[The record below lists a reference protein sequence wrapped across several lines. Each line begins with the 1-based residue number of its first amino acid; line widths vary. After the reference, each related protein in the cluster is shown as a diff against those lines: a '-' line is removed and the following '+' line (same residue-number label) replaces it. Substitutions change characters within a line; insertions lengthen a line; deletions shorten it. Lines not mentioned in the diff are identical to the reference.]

1 MSGRIAYLVSQ
12 YPATSHTFIR
22 REVEAMRRHG
32 VDIDTFS
39 VRRPSAAEIVS
50 PDDATAH
57 DTTFYI
63 LPLSPLRLI
72 GAHLSAL
79 MTGPVRY
86 LATFGTALKHR
97 APGLRALLWSL
108 FHFVESIVLA
118 RELRRRSIAHLHNH
132 FANAGATVG
141 YLAAHYLR
149 LPWSLTLHGISETDY
164 PAGLMLA
171 DKVRAAQFVACVS
184 WFGRAQAMRLVEPD
198 QWPKFETVRCAL
210 DLNALAPIAQTARA
224 EQQSIVCVGRLSSEK
239 GHYGL
244 LSALAAVRSQGV
256 DAKLTLIGDGPEGAR
271 LKAMAAAL
279 LPEDA
284 VMFAG
289 RLDEIATLAAVAQ
302 ADLLVLPSFMEGLPV
317 VLMEAMAL
325 GTPVISSRIAG
336 VPELITEG
344 VEGRLFT
351 PANWDELAQVLAQAL
366 TETEATARM
375 AVAAREKI
383 AREFDIEKA
392 VFPLIERFDAA
403 VSAGDGGP
411 AKGERA

>member
-1 MSGRIAYLVSQ
+1 MNARVAYLVSQ

-22 REVEAMRRHG
+22 REVEALRGHG
-32 VDIDTFS
+32 VEIETFS
-39 VRRPSAAEIVS
+39 VRRPSSAEIVS
-50 PDDATAH
+50 PADAAAH

-72 GAHLSAL
+72 GAHLAAF
-79 MTGPVRY
+79 TARPARY
-86 LATFGTALKHR
+86 LSTFVAALKHR
-97 APGLRALLWSL
+97 APGLRALLWSM

-118 RELRRRSIAHLHNH
+118 RELHRRGITHLHNH

-141 YLAAHYLR
+141 YLAARYLQM
-149 LPWSLTLHGISETDY
+149 PWSLTLHGISETDY

-198 QWPKFETVRCAL
+198 QWLKFMTVRCAL
-210 DLNALAPIAQTARA
+210 DLKSLTQGQRSANA
-224 EQQSIVCVGRLSSEK
+224 EQQNIICVGRLSSEK

-244 LSALAAVRSQGV
+244 LSALAAVRAKGI
-256 DAKLTLIGDGPEGAR
+256 DAKLTLVGDGPEGAK
-271 LKAMAAAL
+271 LKAMAAEL

-284 VMFAG
+284 VVFAG
-289 RLDEIATLAAVAQ
+289 RLDERATLAAVAQ

-344 VEGRLFT
+344 AEGRLFT
-351 PANWDELAQVLAQAL
+351 PANWDELADVLARAL
-366 TETEATARM
+366 TETEATACM
-375 AVAAREKI
+375 AAAAREKI
-383 AREFDIEKA
+383 AREFDIEQA
-392 VFPLIERFDAA
+392 VLPLVARFGSA
-403 VSAGDGGP
+403 VSSRDCPRATE
-411 AKGERA
+411 ERA

>member
-50 PDDATAH
+50 PADAVAH

-63 LPLSPLRLI
+63 LPLSPLGMI
-72 GAHLSAL
+72 GAHFSAFV
-79 MTGPVRY
+79 TRPARY
-86 LATFGTALKHR
+86 LSTFLAALKHR
-97 APGLRALLWSL
+97 APGSRALLWSV
-108 FHFVESIVLA
+108 FHFVESVVLA
-118 RELRRRSIAHLHNH
+118 RELRSRGITHLHNH

-210 DLNALAPIAQTARA
+210 DLNALTSIAQTPKA
-224 EQQSIVCVGRLSSEK
+224 QQRSIVCVGRLSSEK

-244 LSALAAVRSQGV
+244 LSALAAVRSQGI
-256 DAKLTLIGDGPEGAR
+256 DAKLTLVGDGPEGAK
-271 LKAMAAAL
+271 LKARAATL
-279 LPEDA
+279 LPESA
-284 VMFAG
+284 VVFAG
-289 RLDEIATLAAVAQ
+289 RLDESATLAAVAQ

-351 PANWDELAQVLAQAL
+351 PANWDELAQVLTQAL
-366 TETEATARM
+366 TETETTARM

-392 VFPLIERFDAA
+392 VLPLVERFGSA
-403 VSAGDGGP
+403 VSARDCP
-411 AKGERA
+411 QTKGERA